1 MIELHKESQT
11 QIILSGVQPAVLETL
26 RQSGVVDLLGEENV
40 TPHISLAVERAMEF
54 LKTHYPHDY
63 EQWTKKHEDR

>member
-1 MIELHKESQT
+1 M
-11 QIILSGVQPAVLETL
+11 QPAVLETL